1 MARGGDESLAGTVV
15 AITGGARGIGRAT
28 AEALVARGAK
38 VAIGDLGPGVAEQA
52 AGEIGGG
59 TVGFELD
66 VTDRDSF
73 ARFLDD
79 AESGLG
85 ELDVLVNNAG
95 IMYVGPF
102 LSQDDA
108 AVARQTDVNLHG
120 VMFGMRLALARMV
133 ERGRGHVVNVASAA
147 SFVGPPGEAMYGAT
161 KHAVRGLSE
170 AVREEL
176 RGSGVDLT
184 VVFPGLV
191 QTELA
196 AGTQPN
202 RGGRWI
208 GPERVGEAI
217 ARAIARPRAE
227 VFVPREIAVLLR
239 LYASLPA
246 RARQLLARAF
256 GLDRVATRVDPAT
269 REAYAAR
276 IEAGPPGSA
285 SEADSKPSATTGT

>member
-1 MARGGDESLAGTVV
+1 V
-15 AITGGARGIGRAT
+15 
-28 AEALVARGAK
+28 
-38 VAIGDLGPGVAEQA
+38 A
-52 AGEIGGG
+52 AGAAQELGGQTIGL
-59 TVGFELD
+59 ELD
-66 VTDRDSF
+66 VTDRESF
-73 ARFLDD
+73 ARFLDEVEARLGPLD
-79 AESGLG
+79 A
-85 ELDVLVNNAG
+85 LVNNAG
-95 IMYVGPF
+95 IMFVGPF
-102 LSQDDA
+102 LEQDDA

-120 VMFGMRLALARMV
+120 VMFGMRLALPRMV
-133 ERGRGHVVNVASAA
+133 ARGHGHVVNVASAA
-147 SFVGPPGEAMYGAT
+147 SFVAPPGEAMYAAT

-184 VVFPGLV
+184 VVMPGLV

-208 GPERVGEAI
+208 SPERVGEAI

-239 LYASLPA
+239 LYTSLPV
-246 RARQLLARAF
+246 RPRQLLARAF

-269 REAYAAR
+269 RTAYAER
-276 IEAGPPGSA
+276 IATGPPGA
-285 SEADSKPSATTGT
+285 GANGDE

>member
-1 MARGGDESLAGTVV
+1 VSRRRASTLNGRVV
-15 AITGGARGIGRAT
+15 AVTGGARGIGRAT
-28 AEALVARGAK
+28 AEALVREGAR
-38 VAIGDLGPGVAEQA
+38 VALGDLGEGVAAGA
-52 AGEIGGG
+52 AHELGGQTIGL
-59 TVGFELD
+59 ELD
-66 VTDRDSF
+66 VTDRASF

-79 AESGLG
+79 VETRLG
-85 ELDVLVNNAG
+85 PLDVLVNNAG

-102 LSQDDA
+102 LEQDDA

-120 VMFGMRLALARMV
+120 VMFGMRLALPQMVAR
-133 ERGRGHVVNVASAA
+133 GHGHVVNVASAA
-147 SFVGPPGEAMYGAT
+147 SFVAPPGEAMYAAT

-184 VVFPGLV
+184 VVMPGLV
-191 QTELA
+191 KTELA

-208 GPERVGEAI
+208 SPEQVGDAI

-239 LYASLPA
+239 LYTSLPV
-246 RARQLLARAF
+246 RPRQLLARAF
-256 GLDRVATRVDPAT
+256 GLDRVATSVDPAT
-269 REAYAAR
+269 RTAYAER
-276 IEAGPPGSA
+276 IAAGPPGA
-285 SEADSKPSATTGT
+285 GTDGDG

>member
-1 MARGGDESLAGTVV
+1 VARGRTGTLTGTVV
-15 AITGGARGIGRAT
+15 AVTGGARGIGRAT
-28 AEALVARGAK
+28 TEALVARGAR
-38 VAIGDLGPGVAEQA
+38 VAIGDLGPGVADQA
-52 AGEIGGG
+52 AAEIGGG
-59 TVGFELD
+59 TLGFELD

-73 ARFLDD
+73 TRFLDD

-85 ELDVLVNNAG
+85 ALDVLVNNAG
-95 IMYVGPF
+95 IMHVGPF
-102 LSQDDA
+102 LEQDDA
-108 AVARQTDVNLHG
+108 AAARQTDVNLHG
-120 VMFGMRLALARMV
+120 VMFGMRLALLRMV

-176 RGSGVDLT
+176 RGSGVNLT

-217 ARAIARPRAE
+217 ADVIARPRAE
-227 VFVPREIAVLLR
+227 VFVPREIAFLLR
-239 LYASLPA
+239 LYASLPT
-246 RARQLLARAF
+246 RPRQMLARAF

-269 REAYAAR
+269 RTAYAAR
-276 IEAGPPGSA
+276 IKAGPPGA
-285 SEADSKPSATTGT
+285 GTDDADADS